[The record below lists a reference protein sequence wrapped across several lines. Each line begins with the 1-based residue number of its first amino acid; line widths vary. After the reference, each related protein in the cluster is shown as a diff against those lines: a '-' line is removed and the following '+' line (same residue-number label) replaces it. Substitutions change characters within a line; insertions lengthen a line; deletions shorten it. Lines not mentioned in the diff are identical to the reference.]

1 MVYQNDITFLPG
13 CKVMFT
19 RCWRVVLGRPFL
31 CLTVKEEASAARI
44 SEMNQERSRPPWL
57 RPVLQGILPLDR
69 KRIPL
74 DVGAGVTLA
83 ALGIPEVMGYSTIA
97 GMPVVTGL
105 YTILV
110 PIAVFAVLGSSR
122 HLVVGA
128 DSATAATMAAGLS
141 SLAPVASPKYVAL
154 AGMLAIITGGM
165 LIVARVIRLGFLVD
179 FLSRSVLIG
188 FLTGVGIQVAMGQL
202 GGMLGVTEGSGGT
215 IRKFVHTLGKI
226 PDAST
231 TTVAVSLGV
240 LAVIICTR
248 LIDRRIPGALI
259 AVIGAIIV
267 SWGADLASHGVSTLG
282 KVPRGLPSFA
292 FPSVTGSE
300 TVALLGTAGAI
311 FVIILA
317 QSAATS
323 RAYAAHYRESFDEN
337 VDLVGLGAANL
348 ATGFSGAFVVN
359 GSPTKTQI
367 VDSAGGR
374 SQIASLATSAIV
386 LLVLL
391 LLTGPLQYMPTA
403 VLSSVVFL
411 IGIELVDVKGMRG
424 IRRVRLDEFLIAAG
438 TALVVVVLGVEQ
450 GIVGAVIVSMIA
462 HLRRSYRPN
471 DTVLVLRGPGD
482 VKAAPVAPGVVTIP
496 GLIVYRFTNNLYYAN
511 ASHFRT
517 EILELVDSAEP
528 KVQWLC
534 IDCAAVYD
542 IDYTGERLLHDL
554 HSELED
560 RAVRIVL
567 SEVPDV
573 VRHLLDRYGV
583 TNLIGPDGFFETVS
597 DVIAA
602 YRARPV
608 AMKSEPPPTA
618 SSPAPPAGAP

>member
-1 MVYQNDITFLPG
+1 MEQARPARPG
-13 CKVMFT
+13 
-19 RCWRVVLGRPFL
+19 
-31 CLTVKEEASAARI
+31 
-44 SEMNQERSRPPWL
+44 RSQSW
-57 RPVLQGILPLDR
+57 PVLQGILPLDR
-69 KRIPL
+69 KRLPL
-74 DVGAGVTLA
+74 DIGAGVTLA
-83 ALGIPEVMGYSTIA
+83 ALGIPEVMGYSRIA
-97 GMPVVTGL
+97 GMPVITGL

-165 LIVARVIRLGFLVD
+165 LIVARLVRLGFLVD

-188 FLTGVGIQVAMGQL
+188 FLTGVGIQVAMGQV
-202 GGMLGVTEGSGGT
+202 GGMLGVSEGSGGT
-215 IRKFVHTLGKI
+215 IRKFVHALANI
-226 PDAST
+226 PDASA
-231 TTVAVSLGV
+231 TTVAVSLSV
-240 LAVIICTR
+240 LAVMIGVKQ
-248 LIDRRIPGALI
+248 IDRRIPGALI

-267 SWGADLASHGVSTLG
+267 SWAADLASHGVSTLG
-282 KVPRGLPSFA
+282 KVPSGLPSFG

-300 TVALLGTAGAI
+300 TLALLGTAGAI
-311 FVIILA
+311 FLIILA

-323 RAYAAHYRESFDEN
+323 RAYATQYRESFDEN

-348 ATGFSGAFVVN
+348 AAGLSGTFVVN
-359 GSPTKTQI
+359 GSPTKTQM

-374 SQIASLATSAIV
+374 SQISSLTTAAIV

-391 LLTGPLQYMPTA
+391 FLTGPLQYMPNA

-411 IGIELVDVKGMRG
+411 IGIELIDIKGMHG
-424 IRRVRLDEFLIAAG
+424 ILRVRLDEFLVAAG
-438 TALVVVVLGVEQ
+438 TAVLVVGLGVEQ

-471 DTVLVLRGPGD
+471 DMVLVMRGSGD

-496 GLIVYRFTNNLYYAN
+496 GLIVYRFTNSLYYAN
-511 ASHFRT
+511 ASHFQT
-517 EILELVDSAEP
+517 EILELLDTAEP
-528 KVQWLC
+528 KVKWLC

-554 HSELED
+554 HSELQS
-560 RAVRIVL
+560 RGVRVVL
-567 SEVPDV
+567 SEVPDNV
-573 VRHLLDRYGV
+573 CRLLDRYGLTKLV
-583 TNLIGPDGFFETVS
+583 GTDAFFETVGE
-597 DVIAA
+597 VIVA
-602 YRARPV
+602 YRALGV
-608 AMKSEPPPTA
+608 AIEAEPPTRT
-618 SSPAPPAGAP
+618 SSPAPPAGTA

>member
-1 MVYQNDITFLPG
+1 VVYQSDITFLAG
-13 CKVMFT
+13 CKVSAV
-19 RCWRVVLGRPFL
+19 RHSECRLL
-31 CLTVKEEASAARI
+31 LTVKDEASAARI
-44 SEMNQERSRPPWL
+44 SEMNQERSRAPWL
-57 RPVLQGILPLDR
+57 RPVLQGIMPLDR

-83 ALGIPEVMGYSTIA
+83 ALGIPEVMGYAKIA
-97 GMPVVTGL
+97 GMPVITGL

-110 PIAVFAVLGSSR
+110 PIALFAVLGSSR

-188 FLTGVGIQVAMGQL
+188 FLTGVGIQVAMSQL

-215 IRKFVHTLGKI
+215 IRKFVHTLAKI
-226 PDAST
+226 PDASA
-231 TTVAVSLGV
+231 TTVAVSVSV
-240 LAVIICTR
+240 LVVMIAAR
-248 LIDRRIPGALI
+248 RIDRRIPGALV

-267 SWGADLASHGVSTLG
+267 SWAADLASHGVSTLG
-282 KVPRGLPSFA
+282 KVPSGLPSFS
-292 FPSVTGSE
+292 FPSVTGSQ

-311 FVIILA
+311 FLIILA

-323 RAYAAHYRESFDEN
+323 RAYASQYRETFDEN
-337 VDLVGLGAANL
+337 IDLDGLGAANL
-348 ATGFSGAFVVN
+348 AAGFSGTFVVN
-359 GSPTKTQI
+359 GSPTKTQM

-374 SQIASLATSAIV
+374 SQISSLTTAAIV

-391 LLTGPLQYMPTA
+391 FLTGPLQYMPNA

-411 IGIELVDVKGMRG
+411 IGIELVDVKGMSG
-424 IRRVRLDEFLIAAG
+424 ILRVRLDEFVIAAG
-438 TALVVVVLGVEQ
+438 TALVVIVLGVEQ
-450 GIVGAVIVSMIA
+450 GIVGAVVVSMIA
-462 HLRRSYRPN
+462 HLRRSYRPH
-471 DTVLVLRGPGD
+471 DTVLVLRAGD

-496 GLIVYRFTNNLYYAN
+496 GLIVYRFTNSLYYAN
-511 ASHFRT
+511 ASHFHT

-528 KVQWLC
+528 KAQWLC
-534 IDCAAVYD
+534 IDCAACYD

-560 RAVRIVL
+560 RGVRVVL

-583 TNLIGPDGFFETVS
+583 TNLLQPDSFFETVS
-597 DVIAA
+597 EVIAA
-602 YRARPV
+602 YRARPD
-608 AMKSEPPPTA
+608 AIESEPPPTA
-618 SSPAPPAGAP
+618 SWPAPPGGTT